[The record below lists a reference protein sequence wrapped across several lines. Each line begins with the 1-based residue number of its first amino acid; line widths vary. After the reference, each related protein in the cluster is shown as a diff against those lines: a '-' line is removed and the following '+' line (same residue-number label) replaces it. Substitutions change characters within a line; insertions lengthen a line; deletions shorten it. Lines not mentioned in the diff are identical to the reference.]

1 MYKSFFGFNERPFKL
16 VPDPAF
22 FFLSQSHEEA
32 LAHLAFAIRQGE
44 GFALIIGEVG
54 TGKTTLCRQFLEN
67 LEDNIETAYIF
78 NPTLEPVDLLKSIN
92 SELGISSSGDQ
103 PRELINRLN
112 TYLLEKKK
120 QGHRVV
126 LIVDEAQNLSFD
138 VLEQLRLLSNL
149 ETTRSKLI
157 QIVLVG
163 QPELNNLL
171 GSYKLRQLGQRV
183 SVTCQLAPLT
193 RIETQ
198 KYIDYRTSIAS
209 GKSTALFSSSA
220 LREIYIFSGGIPRL
234 INIVCD
240 RALLAA
246 FIQNQHRISGKIAR
260 VAVKELRGPGDRRPF
275 MNLLRFRWLWAL
287 FITGLLILIGFLTVP
302 KMLATHKLKSPTSAE
317 SPRILI
323 EPIKAAP
330 VGKRQMSPLPP
341 EKGRSRPAMLH
352 HPPLTDERGVHPD
365 SASGDITLKGL
376 SFVHPIEQDFTSQG
390 RDLDSGSTKPET
402 SSIGS
407 DEIIAVDA
415 LKRLLADMDP
425 AQSRRAVLLA
435 VLELW
440 TPDPE
445 IRADRKE
452 ANDDLGY
459 FQQVTGYN
467 GLELHRTGNDA
478 SLVTGMDLPA
488 IMVFDFE
495 DGKRYMAC
503 KNWQDDTVVLTDGH
517 RTVKISAVHLKDSKW
532 SGAYIPWK
540 NFLGLAGTIPRNG
553 SAETILT
560 LKMLLRKIGFTKV
573 PLTVVYDDLT
583 KGAVEIIQADGGI
596 PVDGVVGPATKIVI
610 YKNLKE
616 YRTPHIGAD
625 PKGLG

>member
-1 MYKSFFGFNERPFKL
+1 MYKSFFGFHERPFKL

-103 PRELINRLN
+103 SRELINRLN

-193 RIETQ
+193 RTETQ

-234 INIVCD
+234 TNIVCD

-275 MNLLRFRWLWAL
+275 MDLLRFRWLWAI
-287 FITGLLILIGFLTVP
+287 FITGLVILIGFLTVP
-302 KMLATHKLKSPTSAE
+302 KMLATHKLKSPTSSE
-317 SPRILI
+317 SHRILI
-323 EPIKAAP
+323 EPIKTSP
-330 VGKRQMSPLPP
+330 IGKRPAPLLPP
-341 EKGRSRPAMLH
+341 EKDRPHPAIPQ
-352 HPPLTDERGVHPD
+352 PPLPDERGVLLDP
-365 SASGDITLKGL
+365 ASGDITLNEL
-376 SFVHPIEQDFTSQG
+376 SVVNPTEQDFVSQR
-390 RDLDSGSTKPET
+390 RDLDSGSTIPEIP
-402 SSIGS
+402 SIGS
-407 DEIIAVDA
+407 GEIIGVDA

-425 AQSRRAVLLA
+425 GQSRRAALLSVLK
-435 VLELW
+435 LW

-445 IRADRKE
+445 IRAGRKE

-459 FQQVTGYN
+459 FQQIAGYN
-467 GLELHRTGNDA
+467 GLEIHRTGNVA
-478 SLVTGMDLPA
+478 SFVTRIDLPA

-540 NFLGLAGTIPRNG
+540 NFLGLAGTIPRNA

-573 PLTVVYDDLT
+573 PLTVVYDDFT

-610 YKNLKE
+610 YNNLKE
-616 YRTPHIGAD
+616 YRTPHIGTD

>member
-1 MYKSFFGFNERPFKL
+1 MYKSFFGFHERPFKL

-22 FFLSQSHEEA
+22 FFYSPSHEEA
-32 LAHLAFAIRQGE
+32 LAHLVYTIRQGE

-67 LEDNIETAYIF
+67 LEENIDTAYIF
-78 NPTLEPVDLLKSIN
+78 NPILEPVDLLKSIN

-112 TYLLEKKK
+112 TYLLEKKR
-120 QGHRVV
+120 QGHRVI
-126 LIVDEAQNLSFD
+126 LIIDEAQSLSFD

-157 QIVLVG
+157 QIIMVG
-163 QPELNNLL
+163 QPELNKLL
-171 GSYKLRQLGQRV
+171 GSYKLRQLRQRV
-183 SVTCQLAPLT
+183 SVTYRLAPLT
-193 RIETQ
+193 RTETK
-198 KYIDYRTSIAS
+198 KYIYYRTSIAS

-220 LREIYIFSGGIPRL
+220 VREIYAFSSGTPRL

-246 FIQNQHRISGKIAR
+246 FIQNRHRISGKIAR
-260 VAVKELRGPGDRRPF
+260 AAVKELYGPDDRRPF
-275 MNLLRFRWLWAL
+275 INLLRLRWLWAL
-287 FITGLLILIGFLTVP
+287 FITGLLILVGFLTVP
-302 KMLATHKLKSPTSAE
+302 KMLATHNLKNTTFSE
-317 SPRILI
+317 SSRILI
-323 EPIKAAP
+323 DTIKAPP
-330 VGKRQMSPLPP
+330 VVQRPTNPLPP
-341 EKGRSRPAMLH
+341 EKNRSDPAMPHL
-352 HPPLTDERGVHPD
+352 PLPDERRGIPD
-365 SASGDITLKGL
+365 PASGDIILKEL
-376 SFVHPIEQDFTSQG
+376 SVVNPIEQGFASQR
-390 RDLDSGSTKPET
+390 RDLDSGSTRPEIP
-402 SSIGS
+402 SIRSG
-407 DEIIAVDA
+407 EITAVDA

-425 AQSRRAVLLA
+425 GQSRRAALLA
-435 VLELW
+435 VLKLW

-459 FQQVTGYN
+459 FQQIAGFN
-467 GLELHRTGNDA
+467 GLEIHRTGNSA
-478 SLVTGMDLPA
+478 SLITGMDLPA
-488 IMVFDFE
+488 IMVFGFE

-503 KNWQDDTVVLTDGH
+503 KSWQDDMVVLTDGH
-517 RTVKISAVHLKDSKW
+517 RTVAISAVHLKDSKW
-532 SGAYIPWK
+532 SGAYIPWR
-540 NFLGLAGTIPRNG
+540 NFLGLAGTIPRNA

-560 LKMLLRKIGFTKV
+560 LKMLLRKKGFTKV

-583 KGAVEIIQADGGI
+583 KGAVEIIQAYGGI

-610 YKNLKE
+610 YNNLKE